1 LKRRFDSH
9 LKRNLVQIENNV
21 YINKTDSQYMDKLAK
36 FYKAPSPDVHMC
48 LGSEN
53 EKAGQYEK
61 ALYHY
66 QAAMNPRSTKSEEAW
81 TAFQRVKAKVDQLP
95 DNLSKKDP
103 YLSKKMLYLLVII
116 TASCILTI
124 TLLLLE

>member
-1 LKRRFDSH
+1 MKRRFDSH

-48 LGSEN
+48 LGNEN
-53 EKAGQYEK
+53 ERAGQYEK

-66 QAAMNPRSTKSEEAW
+66 QAAIQIPSSKSEEAW
-81 TAFQRVKAKVDQLP
+81 HAYQRVKKKVEWVQYEPGKKEFTFRAKWTYP
-95 DNLSKKDP
+95 
-103 YLSKKMLYLLVII
+103 LVII
-116 TASCILTI
+116 TASIILTI